1 MIGGQ
6 GHENVGVRRSN
17 RGRVTVGKIDA
28 AVRQAN
34 VVNDVV
40 DFARRNLLSNRLF
53 DLITK
58 IGCFFNAHSGG
69 STQMKL
75 KSAAVHTGEEVLAQ
89 PGKENYE
96 RAQTASEERNEE
108 HAPMMQTKFKHPAIA
123 FAEFLECFL
132 KSLLE
137 SDQRITNSSALA
149 LSFLSTQQVLSHS
162 RNDGPRKE
170 IRGQH
175 SENHCF
181 SERYKE
187 VPRHAGQ

>member
-1 MIGGQ
+1 MHIDWRGQAKIQNLTDHVGWQKSEGRARKLFWERQTKLLNVFVGGMVIGGQ

-17 RGRVTVGKIDA
+17 RCRVTVGKIDA

-40 DFARRNLLSNRLF
+40 DFACRNLLSNRLF

-75 KSAAVHTGEEVLAQ
+75 KSAAVHAGEEVLAQ

-96 RAQTASEERNEE
+96 RAQAASEERN
-108 HAPMMQTKFKHPAIA
+108 
-123 FAEFLECFL
+123 
-132 KSLLE
+132 
-137 SDQRITNSSALA
+137 
-149 LSFLSTQQVLSHS
+149 
-162 RNDGPRKE
+162 
-170 IRGQH
+170 
-175 SENHCF
+175 
-181 SERYKE
+181 
-187 VPRHAGQ
+187 